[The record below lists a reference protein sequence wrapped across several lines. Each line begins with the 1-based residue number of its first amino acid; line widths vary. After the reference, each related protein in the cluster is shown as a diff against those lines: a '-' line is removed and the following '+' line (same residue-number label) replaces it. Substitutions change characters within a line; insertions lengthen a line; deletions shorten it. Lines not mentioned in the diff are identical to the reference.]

1 MNRFIAL
8 IAAGLMLAACES
20 GPKIR
25 ANTDPGANF
34 ASYKTYAFMDKL
46 GTDRGGV
53 ATPLTSYFKEA
64 VRREMDLRGYKYVE
78 NGAADLLVNFAANSQ
93 EKVDVRSTPSPTV
106 GVGYG
111 GYYGYRGG
119 AYGAWYGGGTEVDTV
134 RYKVGTANVDLV
146 DASRKQL
153 VWEGLVEGKLTEK
166 VMKDPRAAVNAVV
179 TEMFKQFP
187 GNAGGVAPAAPPAN

>member
-1 MNRFIAL
+1 MRNVLAL
-8 IAAGLMLAACES
+8 LASVLVLAACES

-25 ANTDPGANF
+25 ANADPAANF

-64 VRREMDLRGYKYVE
+64 VRREMDARGYRYLD
-78 NGAADLLVNFAANSQ
+78 GGPADLLVNFSANSQ
-93 EKVDVRSTPSPTV
+93 EKVDVRSTPAPS
-106 GVGYG
+106 YG
-111 GYYGYRGG
+111 GYYGYRAGVYGG
-119 AYGAWYGGGTEVDTV
+119 WYGGTDVDTV
-134 RYKVGTANVDLV
+134 RYKVGTANIDLV

-153 VWEGLVEGKLTEK
+153 VWESIVEGKLTSK
-166 VMKDPRAAVNAVV
+166 VMKDPRAAVNAAV

-187 GNAGGVAPAAPPAN
+187 GTASGTTPAPATP

>member
-1 MNRFIAL
+1 MNRIIAL
-8 IAAGLMLAACES
+8 IASGLMLAACES

-34 ASYKTYAFMDKL
+34 SSYKTYAFMDKL

-187 GNAGGVAPAAPPAN
+187 GNAGGVAPAPAAN